1 VQPFLLLALRARR
14 YDGFV
19 ESVTSNDGTR
29 IAFHRSGS
37 GPPLV
42 LVHGTTADHTRWTSI
57 LPALERRFTVYAMDR
72 RGRGKS
78 GDAEPYILEREF
90 EDVAAVVDAA
100 RPKGARRGVALLGH
114 SYGGLCAL
122 EAALRT
128 PLDKLILYEPAFPIE
143 GIELYP
149 RGMKERLQGFLD
161 RGDRDGL
168 LVAFFRDVAGVP
180 ESHLALMRAE
190 PVWKARLASAHT
202 VVRELA
208 DADYTFKP
216 ERFRHLEVPT
226 LLLVGGDSPPSLT
239 KPTERLAA
247 ALPNSRIAVMPG
259 QGHVAM
265 STAPDLFLR
274 EVLGFLES

>member
-1 VQPFLLLALRARR
+1 M
-14 YDGFV
+14 
-19 ESVTSNDGTR
+19 EIVTSNDGTP
-29 IAFHRSGS
+29 IAYRRSGS
-37 GPPLV
+37 GAPLV

-72 RGRGKS
+72 RGRGES
-78 GDAEPYILEREF
+78 GDAEPYILDREF

-100 RPKGARRGVALLGH
+100 RLKGARRGVALLGH

-122 EAALRT
+122 EAALRM
-128 PLDKLILYEPAFPIE
+128 PPDKLILYEPAFRIE

-149 RGMKERLQGFLD
+149 PGTRERLQALLD

-180 ESHLALMRAE
+180 DSHLALMRAE
-190 PVWKARLASAHT
+190 PVWKARLANAHT

-208 DADYTFKP
+208 DADYEFEA
-216 ERFRHLEVPT
+216 ERFWGLAVPT

-239 KPTERLAA
+239 KPAERLAA
-247 ALPNSRIAVMPG
+247 ALPNSRVAVMPG

-265 STAPDLFLR
+265 STAPELFLR
-274 EVLGFLES
+274 EVLGFLDS